1 MSVMLESRTLS
12 VSIDRL
18 PQEVADFVS
27 NPENLPRW
35 ASGLCLAVRGSDAA
49 GWIVETPYGP
59 MPIRFVE
66 KNSFG
71 VLDHYV
77 MTTPGVEVYVPM
89 RVLPNGEG
97 SELLFTLFRTPD
109 MSEAKFAEDAALVE
123 QDLQALKKILGQQ
136 D

>member
-12 VSIDRL
+12 LSIACL
-18 PQEVADFVS
+18 PQELVDFVS

-35 ASGLCLAVRGSDAA
+35 ASGLCLSVRGSAAA

-59 MPIRFVE
+59 MPVRFVE
-66 KNSFG
+66 KNSLG

-89 RVLPNGEG
+89 RVLPNGAG

-109 MSEAKFAEDAALVE
+109 MSEEKFAEDAGMVE
-123 QDLQALKKILGQQ
+123 QDLHALKKILEQQ
-136 D
+136 G